1 MLNIFLLKMAK
12 SSDMTPD
19 LSSKLLQNI
28 NKKVVVL
35 QFFGK
40 FKDECKFDSRDRV
53 GIDMASRS
61 NSEKKPS

>member
-1 MLNIFLLKMAK
+1 MAK

-40 FKDECKFDSRDRV
+40 FKDECKFDSRSS
-53 GIDMASRS
+53 SR
-61 NSEKKPS
+61 NRYGFEAIAKKNPS